1 MSYVY
6 KLQDYEIF
14 GQRSTVNGQ
23 MTTECRGKP
32 ACLPECR
39 GDLYGRPKTTTAH
52 TYRATARVAPT
63 KKYPNQDFNKIF
75 RIAKIFNPANLV
87 NLAKITAQT
96 SSKLN

>member
-23 MTTECRGKP
+23 MTT
-32 ACLPECR
+32 ECR